1 MSNTVARLVACTA
14 IMALAGCSFAPKYER
29 PSMDLPATWTAA
41 QSETL
46 QERWWERFGDP
57 TLNKLVDEALAG
69 NRNIAQ
75 AIARIDQAQAGF
87 GIARDALF
95 PVPAA
100 TGDASRYM
108 ARDAFSPMALRQ
120 GGKNTHS
127 FSGVLAA
134 SWTLDF
140 WGKYWNAS
148 ESARETLVAAEA
160 ARDNIMLSVAAG
172 TVEAYFWLSAYTWQ
186 ESIAASVLKNRE
198 ESLRIYQNRYD
209 NGQISDLD
217 LLNIR
222 ANVEIARNALANAR
236 IAKTAAETS
245 LAVLLGRSPAQI
257 MENGSLKA
265 PASLMTSLKKTPVLP
280 SGIPS
285 NLLDRRPDIR
295 QAEANLRATNYDIG
309 VAKAAYFPSFSLT
322 GMLGSASLEL
332 NELLRGKNFYSALSG
347 GVTLPLNFWTIKR
360 GVDAAE
366 ASKRAAVATYELT
379 VQTAFKDVRDALN
392 RQKELENSVKALTR
406 QVYYLDKAVGHA
418 RSRYDNGF
426 ASYLEMLTTE
436 SNLFSAQQ
444 ALALAHAQHLASIA
458 EVCLALGGGW
468 KGEQK

>member
-1 MSNTVARLVACTA
+1 MTRFLSCLAASVT
-14 IMALAGCSFAPKYER
+14 IMALSGCSFAPKYER
-29 PSMDLPATWTAA
+29 PSMEMPAAWSAS

-46 QERWWERFGDP
+46 KEKWWERFGDP
-57 TLNKLVDEALAG
+57 TLNKLVEEALSC
-69 NRNIAQ
+69 NRNITQ
-75 AIARIDQAQAGF
+75 AMARIDQAQAGF
-87 GIARDALF
+87 GIARDALL
-95 PVPAA
+95 PVPAVS
-100 TGDASRYM
+100 GDASRYM
-108 ARDAFSPMALRQ
+108 ARDAMSPIALNH
-120 GGKNTHS
+120 GGKNTHT

-140 WGKYWNAS
+140 WGKYWNAA

-160 ARDNIMLSVAAG
+160 SRDNIMLSVAAG

-222 ANVEIARNALANAR
+222 ANVEVARNALASAR
-236 IAKTAAETS
+236 MAKTAAETS

-257 MENGSLKA
+257 MTEGGLKA
-265 PASLMTSLKKTPVLP
+265 QSSLMTSLKKTPALP

-285 NLLDRRPDIR
+285 DLLERRPDIR

-309 VAKAAYFPSFSLT
+309 SAKAAYFPSFSLT
-322 GMLGSASLEL
+322 GMLGSVSLEL

-347 GVTLPLNFWTIKR
+347 GLSLPLNFWTIKR

-366 ASKRAAVATYELT
+366 ASKRAAAAAYELT

-392 RQKELENSVKALTR
+392 KQKEYENSVKALTR

-444 ALALAHAQHLASIA
+444 ALAIAHAQHLASIA

-468 KGEQK
+468 KN